1 MESRVCCSAAA
12 AGWEGQGQWLLCCQ
26 PGLGPCHSM
35 YQTLDFS
42 AKGLGFQGSHLDK
55 ISKLSCFATLFCCP
69 PQLPALPTACTD
81 CQLEDSEVRS
91 PREGLA
97 SSVPVLGAGW
107 VEEKQYF
114 CGLPFWVG
122 KNLQSLAATACYSG
136 SGMHIW
142 DWGRGLF
149 LSWSVSF
156 GSRKDNFRFLGS
168 QSQTNNSLKKP
179 PKIS

>member
-1 MESRVCCSAAA
+1 
-12 AGWEGQGQWLLCCQ
+12 
-26 PGLGPCHSM
+26 M

-122 KNLQSLAATACYSG
+122 KNLPLPA
-136 SGMHIW
+136 IL
-142 DWGRGLF
+142 D
-149 LSWSVSF
+149 
-156 GSRKDNFRFLGS
+156 LGCTYGIGEGGFFFPD
-168 QSQTNNSLKKP
+168 Q
-179 PKIS
+179 